1 MEIIVLVKQVP
12 DVALNI
18 KVKDGEIVEE
28 GLSYVISSWDETA
41 LEAALQITEDVG
53 GEVTL
58 LTVGPEKAAESLR
71 KGLAMGA
78 HKAIHVKYDQAGE
91 TDSFAYAK
99 ILQKALAGRNY
110 DLVLTGRQSQDTDAG
125 LTAPMLAEFLG
136 LPQVTNIIRFSDVS
150 ENSITLY
157 RKGDDGTEVID
168 MSLPGLVT
176 VNDSLNEPRLA
187 SMRGI
192 MMAKKKPLEE
202 IDLDSIGITSEMRG
216 IQGSMTQILQFE
228 KPESR
233 KEGQTFEGD
242 EADTVKQ
249 AMGLLSQW
257 ASSQTETHVTVSGK
271 RGINALKFR
280 GITIDEEH
288 HNFEDKPAFIEVS
301 PIGISYLNAYTRGDI
316 DRLDVV
322 YTRFMNIAKQE
333 AVVETLLPFKPAED
347 KKIISSHS

>member
-1 MEIIVLVKQVP
+1 MEIIVPIKQVP

-18 KVKDGEIVEE
+18 KVKDGAVVEE

-58 LTVGPEKAAESLR
+58 LTIGPEKAAESLR

-78 HKAIHVKYDQAGE
+78 HKAIHVKYNEAKQ

-99 ILQKALAGRNY
+99 ILQKVLEGREY
-110 DLVLTGRQSQDTDAG
+110 DLILTGKQAQDTDAG
-125 LTAPMLAEFLG
+125 LTASMLAEFLG

-150 ENSITLY
+150 EQSITLY
-157 RKGDDGTEVID
+157 RKGDHATEVLE
-168 MSLPGLVT
+168 MELPGVVT

-202 IDLDSIGITSEMRG
+202 IELDAIGVSVEMSG
-216 IQGSMTQILQFE
+216 AQGSMTEVLQYD

-233 KEGQTFEGD
+233 KEGKSFEGD
-242 EADTVKQ
+242 ETETVKQ
-249 AMGLLSQW
+249 AMELL
-257 ASSQTETHVTVSGK
+257 VSE
-271 RGINALKFR
+271 AKFL
-280 GITIDEEH
+280 
-288 HNFEDKPAFIEVS
+288 A
-301 PIGISYLNAYTRGDI
+301 
-316 DRLDVV
+316 
-322 YTRFMNIAKQE
+322 
-333 AVVETLLPFKPAED
+333 
-347 KKIISSHS
+347 

>member
-1 MEIIVLVKQVP
+1 MKQVP

-18 KVKDGEIVEE
+18 KVKDGAVVEE

-58 LTVGPEKAAESLR
+58 LTIGPDKAAESLR

-78 HKAIHVKYDQAGE
+78 HKAIHVKYNDAKQ

-99 ILQKALAGRNY
+99 ILQKVLEGRDY
-110 DLVLTGRQSQDTDAG
+110 DLILTGKQAQDTDAG

-136 LPQVTNIIRFSDVS
+136 LPQVTNIIRFSDVT
-150 ENSITLY
+150 EQNITLY
-157 RKGDDGTEVID
+157 RKGDHATEVLE
-168 MSLPGLVT
+168 MELPGVVT

-202 IDLDSIGITSEMRG
+202 IELDAIGVSADMSG
-216 IQGSMTQILQFE
+216 AQGSMTEILQFD

-233 KEGQTFEGD
+233 KEGKSFEGD
-242 EADTVKQ
+242 ETDTVKQ
-249 AMGLLSQW
+249 AMDLL
-257 ASSQTETHVTVSGK
+257 VSE
-271 RGINALKFR
+271 AKFL
-280 GITIDEEH
+280 
-288 HNFEDKPAFIEVS
+288 A
-301 PIGISYLNAYTRGDI
+301 
-316 DRLDVV
+316 
-322 YTRFMNIAKQE
+322 
-333 AVVETLLPFKPAED
+333 
-347 KKIISSHS
+347 

>member
-1 MEIIVLVKQVP
+1 MEILVLVKQVP

-18 KVKDGEIVEE
+18 KVKDGDVVEE

-58 LTVGPEKAAESLR
+58 LTVGPEKASESLR

-78 HKAIHVKYDQAGE
+78 HKAIHVKYEHTKD

-99 ILQKALAGRNY
+99 ILQKVISGRNF
-110 DLVLTGRQSQDTDAG
+110 DLILTGRQSQDTDAG
-125 LTAPMLAEFLG
+125 LTAPMLAEFLD

-150 ENSITLY
+150 DQKITLY
-157 RKGDDGTEVID
+157 RKGDSATEVLE
-168 MSLPGLVT
+168 MCLPGLVT

-202 IDLDSIGITSEMRG
+202 LNLEDIGIPPEMIG
-216 IQGSMTQILQFE
+216 LNGSMTKILKYD

-233 KEGQTFEGD
+233 KEGKLFEGD
-242 EADTVKQ
+242 EKDTVKE
-249 AMGLLSQW
+249 AMELL
-257 ASSQTETHVTVSGK
+257 
-271 RGINALKFR
+271 
-280 GITIDEEH
+280 
-288 HNFEDKPAFIEVS
+288 
-301 PIGISYLNAYTRGDI
+301 ISE
-316 DRLDVV
+316 
-322 YTRFMNIAKQE
+322 AK
-333 AVVETLLPFKPAED
+333 LLA
-347 KKIISSHS
+347 

>member
-1 MEIIVLVKQVP
+1 MEIIVPMKQVP

-18 KVKDGEIVEE
+18 KVKDGAVVEE

-58 LTVGPEKAAESLR
+58 LTIGPDKAAESLR

-78 HKAIHVKYDQAGE
+78 HKAIHVKYNDAKQ

-99 ILQKALAGRNY
+99 ILQKVLEGREY
-110 DLVLTGRQSQDTDAG
+110 DLILTGKQAQDTDAG

-136 LPQVTNIIRFSDVS
+136 LPQVTNIIRFSDVT
-150 ENSITLY
+150 EQNITLY
-157 RKGDDGTEVID
+157 RKGDHATEVLE
-168 MSLPGLVT
+168 MELPGVVT

-202 IDLDSIGITSEMRG
+202 IELDAIGVSADMSG
-216 IQGSMTQILQFE
+216 AQGSMTEILQFD

-233 KEGQTFEGD
+233 KEGKSFEGD
-242 EADTVKQ
+242 ETDTVKQ
-249 AMGLLSQW
+249 AMDLL
-257 ASSQTETHVTVSGK
+257 VSE
-271 RGINALKFR
+271 AKFL
-280 GITIDEEH
+280 
-288 HNFEDKPAFIEVS
+288 A
-301 PIGISYLNAYTRGDI
+301 
-316 DRLDVV
+316 
-322 YTRFMNIAKQE
+322 
-333 AVVETLLPFKPAED
+333 
-347 KKIISSHS
+347 

>member
-1 MEIIVLVKQVP
+1 MEIIVPIKQVP

-18 KVKDGEIVEE
+18 KVKDGAVVEE

-41 LEAALQITEDVG
+41 LEAALQITEEVG

-58 LTVGPEKAAESLR
+58 LTIGPDKAAESLR

-78 HKAIHVKYDQAGE
+78 HKAIHVKYNDSKQ

-99 ILQKALAGRNY
+99 ILQKVLEGRKF
-110 DLVLTGRQSQDTDAG
+110 DLILTGRQAQDTDAG
-125 LTAPMLAEFLG
+125 LTAPMLAEFLD

-150 ENSITLY
+150 EQNITFY
-157 RKGDDGTEVID
+157 RKGDHATEVLE
-168 MSLPGLVT
+168 MELPGLVT

-202 IDLDSIGITSEMRG
+202 IELDAIGVSADMCG
-216 IQGSMTQILQFE
+216 AQGSMTETLQFD

-233 KEGQTFEGD
+233 KEGKSFEGD

-249 AMGLLSQW
+249 ALDLLVRE
-257 ASSQTETHVTVSGK
+257 A
-271 RGINALKFR
+271 KFL
-280 GITIDEEH
+280 
-288 HNFEDKPAFIEVS
+288 A
-301 PIGISYLNAYTRGDI
+301 
-316 DRLDVV
+316 
-322 YTRFMNIAKQE
+322 
-333 AVVETLLPFKPAED
+333 
-347 KKIISSHS
+347 

>member
-1 MEIIVLVKQVP
+1 LEIIVPMKQVP

-18 KVKDGEIVEE
+18 KVKDGAVVEE

-58 LTVGPEKAAESLR
+58 LTIGPDKAAESLR

-78 HKAIHVKYDQAGE
+78 HKAIHVKYNDAKQ

-99 ILQKALAGRNY
+99 ILQKVLEGRDY
-110 DLVLTGRQSQDTDAG
+110 DLILTGKQAQDTDAG

-136 LPQVTNIIRFSDVS
+136 LPQVTNIIRFSDVT
-150 ENSITLY
+150 EQNITLY
-157 RKGDDGTEVID
+157 RKGDHATEVLE
-168 MSLPGLVT
+168 MELPGVVT

-202 IDLDSIGITSEMRG
+202 IELDAIGVSADMSG
-216 IQGSMTQILQFE
+216 AQGSMTEILQFD

-233 KEGQTFEGD
+233 KEGKSFEGD
-242 EADTVKQ
+242 ETETVKQ
-249 AMGLLSQW
+249 AMDLL
-257 ASSQTETHVTVSGK
+257 VSE
-271 RGINALKFR
+271 AKFL
-280 GITIDEEH
+280 
-288 HNFEDKPAFIEVS
+288 A
-301 PIGISYLNAYTRGDI
+301 
-316 DRLDVV
+316 
-322 YTRFMNIAKQE
+322 
-333 AVVETLLPFKPAED
+333 
-347 KKIISSHS
+347 

>member
-1 MEIIVLVKQVP
+1 VP

-18 KVKDGEIVEE
+18 KVKDGAVVEE

-58 LTVGPEKAAESLR
+58 LTIGPDKAAESLR

-78 HKAIHVKYDQAGE
+78 HKAIHVKYNDAKQ

-99 ILQKALAGRNY
+99 ILQKVLEGREY
-110 DLVLTGRQSQDTDAG
+110 DLILTGKQAQDTDAG

-150 ENSITLY
+150 EQNITLY
-157 RKGDDGTEVID
+157 RKGDHATEVLE
-168 MSLPGLVT
+168 MELPGVVT

-202 IDLDSIGITSEMRG
+202 IELDAIGVSADMSG
-216 IQGSMTQILQFE
+216 AQGSMTEILQFD

-233 KEGQTFEGD
+233 KEGKSFEGD
-242 EADTVKQ
+242 ETETVKQ
-249 AMGLLSQW
+249 AMDLL
-257 ASSQTETHVTVSGK
+257 VSE
-271 RGINALKFR
+271 AKFL
-280 GITIDEEH
+280 
-288 HNFEDKPAFIEVS
+288 A
-301 PIGISYLNAYTRGDI
+301 
-316 DRLDVV
+316 
-322 YTRFMNIAKQE
+322 
-333 AVVETLLPFKPAED
+333 
-347 KKIISSHS
+347 

>member
-1 MEIIVLVKQVP
+1 VEIIVPIKQVP

-18 KVKDGEIVEE
+18 KVKDGAVVEE

-58 LTVGPEKAAESLR
+58 LTIGPEKAAESLR

-78 HKAIHVKYDQAGE
+78 HKAIHVKYDDAKK

-99 ILQKALAGRNY
+99 ILQKVLEGRKY
-110 DLVLTGRQSQDTDAG
+110 DLILTGKQAQDTDAG

-150 ENSITLY
+150 EQNITLY
-157 RKGDDGTEVID
+157 RKGDHATEVLEMD
-168 MSLPGLVT
+168 LPGVVT

-202 IDLDSIGITSEMRG
+202 IELDAIGVSAEMSG
-216 IQGSMTQILQFE
+216 AQGSMTEVVQYD

-233 KEGQTFEGD
+233 KEGKSFEGD
-242 EADTVKQ
+242 ETDTVKQ
-249 AMGLLSQW
+249 AMDLL
-257 ASSQTETHVTVSGK
+257 VSE
-271 RGINALKFR
+271 AKFL
-280 GITIDEEH
+280 
-288 HNFEDKPAFIEVS
+288 A
-301 PIGISYLNAYTRGDI
+301 
-316 DRLDVV
+316 
-322 YTRFMNIAKQE
+322 
-333 AVVETLLPFKPAED
+333 
-347 KKIISSHS
+347 

>member
-1 MEIIVLVKQVP
+1 MEIIVPMKQVP

-18 KVKDGEIVEE
+18 KVKDGAVVEE

-58 LTVGPEKAAESLR
+58 LTIGPDKAAESLR

-78 HKAIHVKYDQAGE
+78 HKAIHVKYNDAKQ

-99 ILQKALAGRNY
+99 ILQKVLEGREY
-110 DLVLTGRQSQDTDAG
+110 VLILTGKQAQDTDAG

-150 ENSITLY
+150 EQNITLY
-157 RKGDDGTEVID
+157 RKGDHATEVLE
-168 MSLPGLVT
+168 MELPGVVT

-202 IDLDSIGITSEMRG
+202 IELDAIGVSADMSG
-216 IQGSMTQILQFE
+216 AQGSMTEILQFD

-233 KEGQTFEGD
+233 KEGKSFEGD
-242 EADTVKQ
+242 ETETVKQ
-249 AMGLLSQW
+249 AMDLL
-257 ASSQTETHVTVSGK
+257 VSE
-271 RGINALKFR
+271 AKFL
-280 GITIDEEH
+280 
-288 HNFEDKPAFIEVS
+288 A
-301 PIGISYLNAYTRGDI
+301 
-316 DRLDVV
+316 
-322 YTRFMNIAKQE
+322 
-333 AVVETLLPFKPAED
+333 
-347 KKIISSHS
+347 